1 METMP
6 ITDNKVDEKWVDDVL
21 RDNARRAAAHL
32 ELTPEFGA
40 LCIRFSDA
48 VLCNEDFGFK
58 NLDKV
63 TKAEACCRVYL
74 HMCENIVKY
83 DRDKCSAPSNWLYT
97 VAKNRM
103 SQAVNEIFR
112 GQEVS
117 EAVAVLV
124 GTETLARLD
133 GIDRNAPVKRI
144 MAEKIDALKDFKLD
158 KTAKENL
165 FRQSWR
171 DSWFRRDGLN
181 VLQRAK
187 RHKRMHAAKVALQAT
202 IPAELRDGLKKLL
215 EDRRNGRN

>member
-6 ITDNKVDEKWVDDVL
+6 IIENKVDEKWVDAVL
-21 RDNARRAAAHL
+21 RENARRAEAHL
-32 ELTPEFGA
+32 ALTPEFGA

-48 VLCNEDFGFK
+48 VLCNEKYGFK

-74 HMCENIVKY
+74 HMCEKIATY
-83 DRDKCSAPSNWLYT
+83 ESSKCEAPSNWLYT

-103 SQAVNEIFR
+103 SRAVNEIFR

-124 GTETLARLD
+124 GTETLSRLE

-144 MAEKIDALKDFKLD
+144 MAEKIEALKDFKLD
-158 KTAKENL
+158 KRAKECL
-165 FRQSWR
+165 FKQSWR
-171 DSWFRRDGLN
+171 GNWYMRDGRDILT
-181 VLQRAK
+181 RAK
-187 RHKRMHAAKVALQAT
+187 RHRQMHAAKVAVQAS
-202 IPAELRDGLKKLL
+202 IPPAVRTGLMKLL
-215 EDRRNGRN
+215 EDRKNGRN

>member
-6 ITDNKVDEKWVDDVL
+6 ISDNKIDEKWVDAVL
-21 RDNARRAAAHL
+21 RDNARRAAEHL
-32 ELTPEFGA
+32 ALTPEFGA

-48 VLCNEDFGFK
+48 VLYNEEFGFK
-58 NLDKV
+58 NLDKL

-83 DRDKCSAPSNWLYT
+83 DREKCKAPSNWLYT

-103 SQAVNEIFR
+103 SQAVCEIFR

-124 GTETLARLD
+124 GTETLSKLE

-158 KTAKENL
+158 KRAKECL
-165 FRQSWR
+165 FKQSWR
-171 DSWFRRDGLN
+171 GNWYRRDGRDILT
-181 VLQRAK
+181 RAK
-187 RHKRMHAAKVALQAT
+187 RHRQMHAARVAVQAS
-202 IPAELRDGLKKLL
+202 IPEAVRDGLKKLL
-215 EDRRNGRN
+215 EDRKNGRN

>member
-6 ITDNKVDEKWVDDVL
+6 IIENKVDEKWIDTIL
-21 RDNARRAAAHL
+21 RENARRAEAHL
-32 ELTPEFGA
+32 ALTPEFGA

-48 VLCNEDFGFK
+48 VLCDEKFGFK
-58 NLDKV
+58 NLDKL

-74 HMCENIVKY
+74 HMCENISKY
-83 DRDKCSAPSNWLYT
+83 DGDKCDAPSNWLYT

-112 GQEVS
+112 NQEVS

-124 GTETLARLD
+124 GTETISRLE

-158 KTAKENL
+158 KRAKESL

-171 DSWFRRDGLN
+171 GNWFKRDGRNILT
-181 VLQRAK
+181 RAV
-187 RHKRMHAAKVALQAT
+187 RHHQMHAAKVALQAS
-202 IPAELRDGLKKLL
+202 IPEPVRNGLLKLL
-215 EDRRNGRN
+215 EDRKNGRN

>member
-6 ITDNKVDEKWVDDVL
+6 IIENKVDEKWVDAVL
-21 RDNARRAAAHL
+21 RDNARRAEAHL
-32 ELTPEFGA
+32 ALTPEFGA

-48 VLCNEDFGFK
+48 VLCNEKYGFK

-74 HMCENIVKY
+74 HMCEKIATY
-83 DRDKCSAPSNWLYT
+83 DSSKCEAPSNWLYT

-124 GTETLARLD
+124 GTETLSRLE

-144 MAEKIDALKDFKLD
+144 MAEKIEALKDFKLD
-158 KTAKENL
+158 KRAKECL

-171 DSWFRRDGLN
+171 GNWFKRDGLD
-181 VLQRAK
+181 VLERAK
-187 RHKRMHAAKVALQAT
+187 RHRRMHAAKVAVQAS
-202 IPAELRDGLKKLL
+202 IPEAVRTGLVKLL
-215 EDRRNGRN
+215 EDRKNGRN

>member
-6 ITDNKVDEKWVDDVL
+6 ITDNKVDEKWVDAVL
-21 RDNARRAAAHL
+21 QDNARRAAAHL
-32 ELTPEFGA
+32 ELTPEFGS